1 MMVEEP
7 GVNNILPANPL
18 LGTDESSAGV
28 TGQSNT
34 GPGILGRSLGM
45 GGSGPQGLV
54 IASRPGTDGVLG
66 EGVNGVR
73 GVSGADYGSSA
84 APAGA
89 GVWGT
94 NTGSGP
100 GVYGTCA
107 KGDGVLGN
115 GYHGVH
121 GQSDNAGG
129 AGVWGEDTG
138 SGVGVS
144 GTSTKAD
151 GVMGNGYHGVHGQ
164 SDNAGGAGVWGE
176 DTGSGVGVSGTSTT
190 KQGVSGQTTSGVA
203 VYGQTLG
210 SGLAGQFDGNVKIT
224 GDITSVNTITV
235 QTDVKL
241 VAADCAEQFDMRDAT
256 SPEPGTVLVIDDEE
270 KLWESQSPY
279 DKRVAGVVSGAGEYR
294 PAIVLDRKA
303 SLEGRASIALVGK
316 VYCKVDADPAP
327 IAVGDL
333 LTTSARSGFA
343 MKATDS
349 ARAFGAVIGKAL
361 KPLPSGQGMIPIL
374 VALQ

>member
-107 KGDGVLGN
+107 KGDGVL
-115 GYHGVH
+115 
-121 GQSDNAGG
+121 
-129 AGVWGEDTG
+129 
-138 SGVGVS
+138 
-144 GTSTKAD
+144 
-151 GVMGNGYHGVHGQ
+151 GNGYHGVHGQ